1 MELVGRLVL
10 GIYGLWK
17 WMHEIFFPRLLGLSL
32 QWKPK
37 LFIASCDL
45 VPEIINFFSS
55 TQFNCNKRA
64 KGRNEKLLIALRTAW
79 WAAFVVGYLLTM
91 WYQADKSYH
100 LKSTWV
106 PSNVEVFAKAI
117 WGPRLGLSNWWAYE
131 SNPIKC
137 ICPHPLPFHWREK
150 EIECMDR
157 VLPEFKSSIFASMQ
171 PETTVLSVHTK
182 MRLIRYIF
190 FHPIYFL
197 SKFIYIYKRSFV

>member
-1 MELVGRLVL
+1 
-10 GIYGLWK
+10 
-17 WMHEIFFPRLLGLSL
+17 
-32 QWKPK
+32 
-37 LFIASCDL
+37 
-45 VPEIINFFSS
+45 
-55 TQFNCNKRA
+55 
-64 KGRNEKLLIALRTAW
+64 LRTAW

-106 PSNVEVFAKAI
+106 PSNVEVFAKPI

-157 VLPEFKSSIFASMQ
+157 VLPEFTELHLCIHAARDDCTYKNEIDKVYVFPPNIF
-171 PETTVLSVHTK
+171 
-182 MRLIRYIF
+182 LIQ
-190 FHPIYFL
+190 
-197 SKFIYIYKRSFV
+197 IYIYIR